1 MSEID
6 KVTGQV
12 IDYKEHNDN
21 APPSYSSPSAI
32 FKSALRFHADKNCSR
47 CRGTGYIGSYKGFS
61 GGRCFLCL
69 PDDWWNN
76 LLGEVVLTGTDNNS
90 GEPVCEIRFVS
101 PKAYSTS
108 GYVVTKVG
116 IPPTYGLK
124 IFPTIEDACKFASEV
139 YGV

>member
-6 KVTGQV
+6 KITGQV
-12 IDYKEHNDN
+12 VDYKESKDN
-21 APPSYSSPSAI
+21 APPSYSAPNSA
-32 FKSALRFHADKNCSR
+32 FKSALRFHADRNCPR

-69 PDDWWNN
+69 PDDWWNC
-76 LLGEVVLTGTDNNS
+76 LLGKVMLTGTDNNS

-101 PKAYSTS
+101 SPVYSTQ
-108 GYVVTKVG
+108 GYIVAKVG
-116 IPPTYGLK
+116 LPPTHGLM
-124 IFPTIEDACKFASEV
+124 IFLTVEEARKFASEV